1 MRLAKVTPRAGPV
14 LLNPS
19 RRTRVFH
26 INSITKQIALQL
38 ELSGISQPLLHI
50 LSNARTSSQYLFPRF
65 FTALTSLFAND
76 YKLYLDLI
84 VKYAKL
90 QICNYRLET

>member
-38 ELSGISQPLLHI
+38 ELSGISQPPSNI
-50 LSNARTSSQYLFPRF
+50 LSKAHTSSQHLFSRL
-65 FTALTSLFAND
+65 FTALTSPFAND
-76 YKLYLDLI
+76 RRLHLYLI
-84 VKYAKL
+84 VKYPKL
-90 QICNYRLET
+90 QLCNYRLET